1 MGELFLRRGVDTPM
15 HTLNNQNNLK
25 LMTNYYEI
33 KYLLVIT
40 KNKKHSSKQ
49 VVPITLTLEKKV
61 FAAATFK
68 DLWVAFFQTK

>member
-1 MGELFLRRGVDTPM
+1 MGEQFLRRGVDTLM
-15 HTLNNQNNLK
+15 HSLSNQNNLK

-49 VVPITLTLEKKV
+49 AVPITYTLEKKI
-61 FAAATFK
+61 FAAATLK
-68 DLWVAFFQTK
+68 DLWVVFFQAK